1 MSDQPIK
8 DGVYGFVSGTV
19 GRSFETKN
27 GRAFELEVKDQ
38 KQQQYPDKWTIWGD
52 LAVREGDRATVKG
65 WLGISRETYQKD
77 GETKVAIRRAV
88 NKPELAA
95 SEQTPSASP
104 RGAQGQPQ
112 QEEPWAQTAPAAA
125 AGDAWTGGEPHG
137 SDTPF

>member
-38 KQQQYPDKWTIWGD
+38 KQQYPDKWTIWGD
-52 LAVREGDRATVKG
+52 LNVREGDRATVKG

-95 SEQTPSASP
+95 SEHTPSASP

-112 QEEPWAQTAPAAA
+112 QEEPWAQSAPGGTAAT
-125 AGDAWTGGEPHG
+125 DAWNTPG
-137 SDTPF
+137 SYSDETPF